1 MNRTKWNKQRLHRVW
16 FAYRVTLYF
25 IFPIFRHSLTVVQA
39 ALSIEIQLEE
49 EPASNGIWLSVSCH
63 RYGVQHSKVIAI
75 QTCSIVVDPKGNNRA
90 PAEISCLDAMK
101 APLFVTG
108 IPMRLAMHAGASLAS
123 IRTRS
128 HQRVGDSGSSQNRFQ
143 NFGKE
148 RKIRVDVA
156 RCDKHERLDGVCT
169 PTSLNYTPWLY
180 SVIRALPRPRRNLTC
195 EYNASFVTLNWRA
208 RQLLGGALP
217 ASAAADV
224 FSCDFKKFSYRSS
237 PIFLALCRP
246 YNNVDVARFVRL
258 LERRCDVLKRASSL
272 DWRTTLAIWWA
283 VSRLPS
289 AQRTVEEK
297 YFRTRRISTGFSAV
311 SFHFPS

>member
-1 MNRTKWNKQRLHRVW
+1 MVCLQRN
-16 FAYRVTLYF
+16 
-25 IFPIFRHSLTVVQA
+25 SLTFHS
-39 ALSIEIQLEE
+39 ALFFLFSSFRAYACVTRSRSSKLRWR
-49 EPASNGIWLSVSCH
+49 SRYSGIRLSVSCH
-63 RYGVQHSKVIAI
+63 RYGVEHSKVIAI
-75 QTCSIVVDPKGNNRA
+75 QTCSMVVDRKRNDRA
-90 PAEISCLDAMK
+90 PAEISCLDAVK
-101 APLFVTG
+101 APLFVTD
-108 IPMRLAMHAGASLAS
+108 IPMKPAMYAGASLAS

-195 EYNASFVTLNWRA
+195 EYNASFVTRNWRE

-237 PIFLALCRP
+237 PIFLALCRR
-246 YNNVDVARFVRL
+246 YNNVDVARFFRL
-258 LERRCDVLKRASSL
+258 LERRCDVLKRASSF
-272 DWRTTLAIWWA
+272 DRRTTLAIWGA

-289 AQRTVEEK
+289 AQRIVEQK
-297 YFRTRRISTGFSAV
+297 YFRTWRISTSFFAV